1 MLVAPMTKG
10 AIFMGWGI
18 SDVVVHV
25 GRPFG
30 SGERERLEQALSAA
44 PGIRSVRSNPRAEQL
59 ILVGFDTGK
68 ISALGVLRCF
78 RALGFEASLIGM

>member
-1 MLVAPMTKG
+1 MIGRL
-10 AIFMGWGI
+10 
-18 SDVVVHV
+18 SDVLVHV

-44 PGIRSVRSNPRAEQL
+44 PGIRSVRGSPRAQQL
-59 ILVGFDTGK
+59 VLVGFDSGR

>member
-1 MLVAPMTKG
+1 MKT
-10 AIFMGWGI
+10 

-30 SGERERLEQALSAA
+30 PGERERLEQALGAA
-44 PGIRSVRSNPRAEQL
+44 TGIRRVRSSPRTGQL
-59 ILVGFDTGK
+59 VLVDFDPDA

-78 RALGFEASLIGM
+78 HAIGLEARLIGM

>member
-1 MLVAPMTKG
+1 MTR
-10 AIFMGWGI
+10 GI

-30 SGERERLEQALSAA
+30 TGEREMLEQVLSAA
-44 PGIRSVRSNPRAEQL
+44 PGIRGVRSSPRAEQL
-59 ILVGFDTGK
+59 IVVDFDPGK

-78 RALGFEASLIGM
+78 RALDLEARLIGL